1 MKERLTSSVHSCSF
15 QIILSFITW
24 LLSVLAWE
32 NSRHLATLLI
42 SPPNG
47 VWSTSAEIP
56 YWWRGTTQI
65 WVVTRHQYR
74 ISALV
79 SQTSFCGETSG
90 GAPRNVGCFL
100 KLSANL
106 LASFFS
112 KILFFWNESFAT
124 TRSSFS
130 LEKNKNVFN
139 FNNLLFHASL
149 SLLLK
154 KLMVIPVL

>member
-1 MKERLTSSVHSCSF
+1 MLLTGRLDFRRLPGPVFDPPEGSFSRTAAGNRACWLVVLLVKFTSTNQKS
-15 QIILSFITW
+15 
-24 LLSVLAWE
+24 
-32 NSRHLATLLI
+32 
-42 SPPNG
+42 
-47 VWSTSAEIP
+47 
-56 YWWRGTTQI
+56 TTQI